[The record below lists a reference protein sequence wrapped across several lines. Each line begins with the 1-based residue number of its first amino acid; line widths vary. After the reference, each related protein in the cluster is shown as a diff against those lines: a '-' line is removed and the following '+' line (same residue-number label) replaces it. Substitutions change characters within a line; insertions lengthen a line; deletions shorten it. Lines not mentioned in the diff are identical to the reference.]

1 MPHVPDSSL
10 VAQLA
15 VNYGFTQL
23 VTRLGM
29 SYLQRL
35 AAQVP
40 TTGSPAAAVQ
50 CPSQPCC
57 LRCSGAAALPR
68 AQ

>member
-1 MPHVPDSSL
+1 MPHVPDASL

-15 VNYGFTQL
+15 VNYGFTKL

-35 AAQVP
+35 AAQVGQVCR
-40 TTGSPAAAVQ
+40 TS
-50 CPSQPCC
+50 
-57 LRCSGAAALPR
+57 R
-68 AQ
+68 